1 MATFEIR
8 EPLLTDAEW
17 ITQACQDTEVQRWT
31 LVPRPYKRE
40 HALGFINNTINESHL
55 WVIQQQETNEPVG
68 VVSIHTIDLDTGD
81 ADVGYWIAP
90 WGRRRGAAVHAL
102 NLVEQFALTIPSIK
116 FLSAHIAETN
126 VASRAT
132 ASRAGFVNMGSTPEP
147 CPDGENL
154 VPALTYVKHLTR

>member
-1 MATFEIR
+1 
-8 EPLLTDAEW
+8 
-17 ITQACQDTEVQRWT
+17 
-31 LVPRPYKRE
+31 
-40 HALGFINNTINESHL
+40 
-55 WVIQQQETNEPVG
+55 VIEQQETNEAVG
-68 VVSIHTIDLDTGD
+68 VVSIHTIDPDTGD

-90 WGRRRGAAVHAL
+90 WGRRRAAAVHAL
-102 NLVEQFALTIPSIK
+102 YLVEQFALTIPSVK

>member
-1 MATFEIR
+1 VASFGIR
-8 EPLLTDAEW
+8 EPILADAEW
-17 ITQACQDTEVQRWT
+17 ITQACQDIEIQRWT
-31 LVPRPYKRE
+31 LVPRLYKRE
-40 HALGFINNTINESHL
+40 HAIGFIDNTINEAHR
-55 WVIQQQETNEPVG
+55 WVIEQQETNEAVG
-68 VVSIHTIDLDTGD
+68 VVSIHTIDPDTGD

-90 WGRRRGAAVHAL
+90 WGRRRAAAVHAL
-102 NLVEQFALTIPSIK
+102 YLVEQFALTIPSVK

>member
-1 MATFEIR
+1 
-8 EPLLTDAEW
+8 
-17 ITQACQDTEVQRWT
+17 
-31 LVPRPYKRE
+31 
-40 HALGFINNTINESHL
+40 
-55 WVIQQQETNEPVG
+55 VIEQQETNEAVG
-68 VVSIHTIDLDTGD
+68 VVGIHTIDLDTGD
-81 ADVGYWIAP
+81 ANTGYWIAP

-102 NLVEQFALTIPSIK
+102 FLVEQFALTIPSIK

-132 ASRAGFVNMGSTPEP
+132 ASRAGFIIMGNAQKP

>member
-1 MATFEIR
+1 MAIFALR
-8 EPLLTDAEW
+8 QPVLADAEW
-17 ITQACQDTEVQRWT
+17 MTTACQDTEIQRWT
-31 LVPRPYKRE
+31 LIPRPYMRD
-40 HALGFINNTINESHL
+40 HALGFIDNTINEAHR
-55 WVIQQQETNEPVG
+55 WVIEQQETNEPVG
-68 VVSIHTIDLDTGD
+68 VVSIHSIDLDTGD
-81 ADVGYWIAP
+81 ADTGYWIAP
-90 WGRRRGAAVHAL
+90 WGRRRSAAVHAL
-102 NLVEQFALTIPSIK
+102 YLVEQFALTIPSIK

>member
-1 MATFEIR
+1 MAIFALR
-8 EPLLTDAEW
+8 QPVLADAEW
-17 ITQACQDTEVQRWT
+17 ITQACQDSDIQRWT
-31 LVPRPYKRE
+31 LIPRPYMRD
-40 HALGFINNTINESHL
+40 HALGFIDNTINEAHR
-55 WVIQQQETNEPVG
+55 WVIEQQETNEPVG
-68 VVSIHTIDLDTGD
+68 VVSIHSIDLDTGD
-81 ADVGYWIAP
+81 ADTGYWIAP
-90 WGRRRGAAVHAL
+90 WGRRRSAAVHAL
-102 NLVEQFALTIPSIK
+102 YLVEQFALTIPSIK

>member
-1 MATFEIR
+1 MATFALR
-8 EPLLTDAEW
+8 QPVLADAEW
-17 ITQACQDTEVQRWT
+17 MTTACQDTEIQRWT
-31 LVPRPYKRE
+31 LIPRPYMRD
-40 HALGFINNTINESHL
+40 HALGFIDNTINEAHR
-55 WVIQQQETNEPVG
+55 WVIEQQETNEPVG
-68 VVSIHTIDLDTGD
+68 VVSIHSIDLDTGD
-81 ADVGYWIAP
+81 ADTGYWIAP
-90 WGRRRGAAVHAL
+90 WGRRRSAAVHAL
-102 NLVEQFALTIPSIK
+102 YLVEQFALTIPSIK